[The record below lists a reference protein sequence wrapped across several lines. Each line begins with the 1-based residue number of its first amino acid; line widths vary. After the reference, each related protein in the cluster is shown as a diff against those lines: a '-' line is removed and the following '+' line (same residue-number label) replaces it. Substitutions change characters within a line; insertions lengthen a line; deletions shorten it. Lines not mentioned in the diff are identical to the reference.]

1 MAAENMDDEIEI
13 KLNDIEKLK
22 LIEFYKEN
30 EILWNNDDPNRNN
43 EIKKNAVKEKMF
55 KSFDGGK
62 FAILSLEKIFHS
74 LRTSFTREF
83 KKIKAGIEQKKKW
96 TFYDAMLFLSSKT
109 TDKKVEFNL
118 KEKEILISFYANNP
132 ALWDHKHRDYR
143 DRNLRKALYEK
154 LLIEFVEGKFN
165 EDDIRKEWH
174 NLLT

>member
-83 KKIKAGIEQKKKW
+83 KKIKAGVEPKKKW
-96 TFYDAMLFLSSKT
+96 TFYDVMLFLSSKT

-118 KEKEILISFYANNP
+118 EEKETLISFYSNNP
-132 ALWDHKHRDYR
+132 AL
-143 DRNLRKALYEK
+143 
-154 LLIEFVEGKFN
+154 
-165 EDDIRKEWH
+165 
-174 NLLT
+174 